1 MQIIEILE
9 LFAFS
14 IILRSY
20 RTDLELFEM
29 KHELFFDLFLFW
41 FQFANTLLESL
52 TLFPSVF

>member
-29 KHELFFDLFLFW
+29 KHELFFD
-41 FQFANTLLESL
+41 
-52 TLFPSVF
+52 